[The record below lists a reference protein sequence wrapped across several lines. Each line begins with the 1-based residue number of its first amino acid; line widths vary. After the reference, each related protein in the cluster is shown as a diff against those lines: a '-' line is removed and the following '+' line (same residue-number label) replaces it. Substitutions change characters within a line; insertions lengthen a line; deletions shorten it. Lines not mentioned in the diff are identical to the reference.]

1 MQEARAAEFAEILR
15 EEQELANGGS
25 VKYATCSDGIARMVD
40 AKWMGSVLEKLRFA
54 EELLESVAEM
64 EDFVNDKVLTRVVRA
79 RRQIKQALM
88 GVNKN
93 GVDGSFDGGVDKN
106 EVFYRKKE
114 ERIKKGVKNVD
125 RDSRN
130 GGGLRVGGSGDS
142 GDIGSCGDV
151 RRDDERGFLDGYFCC
166 CDSAGVGVGLGG
178 ARRAGAVATAKSL
191 EKALKRRLII

>member
-1 MQEARAAEFAEILR
+1 MYGECAGEAESCGGALGVGGGDGGFR
-15 EEQELANGGS
+15 ERQG
-25 VKYATCSDGIARMVD
+25 TDARGKSET
-40 AKWMGSVLEKLRFA
+40 A
-54 EELLESVAEM
+54 
-64 EDFVNDKVLTRVVRA
+64 DKTSP
-79 RRQIKQALM
+79 KM